1 MQFEDLANE
10 LVLHIFQSC
19 ASVPDVLNLAAT
31 CHHFRKVLTPSR
43 RLPIL
48 FQAAE
53 AQVGPLSDAIQL
65 VTHNT
70 SQSVHVPRPSPPL
83 SLALLTRLLSVG
95 RIANQWAAVYP
106 TRKWRGPCSSSR
118 RLLSS
123 TETYRL
129 RRALYR
135 LWLYTLAFHEP
146 LHPRTTRHSPPIV
159 RSRAALLRPWPSR
172 QLAEMLDLHAIFRDV
187 LAFQICPSN
196 STVLRRHRA
205 RFPDDPAPVLI
216 HARLSS
222 QQPHDSHNAHM
233 MPHRQNVYA
242 PEHFHGTSPRLS
254 VSSGTYLHG
263 CSDVAEGWGDEIAHY
278 YVVEDMLKL
287 DPGQLIFLYESIVTG
302 TVPSTTATTAR
313 KSGYSAAIMGNG
325 KGGVVERFAAGLGDW
340 FENNGETFGE
350 TLEWVIEA
358 RGEDAAV
365 LREEVQSGA
374 NGIIGK
380 EENEEEDEEDEEEE
394 EEEEEEEGCVGL

>member
-31 CHHFRKVLTPSR
+31 CHHFRKVLTSSR

-70 SQSVHVPRPSPPL
+70 SQSVHVHRASPAL

-95 RIANQWAAVYP
+95 RVANQWAAVYP
-106 TRKWRGPCSSSR
+106 TRKWRGPYSSSR

-123 TETYRL
+123 TEIYRL

-135 LWLYTLAFHEP
+135 LWLYTLAFHDP
-146 LHPRTTRHSPPIV
+146 LHPRTTRHSPPII
-159 RSRAALLRPWPSR
+159 RSRAALLRPWPSHE
-172 QLAEMLDLHAIFRDV
+172 LAEMLDLHAIFRDV
-187 LAFQICPSN
+187 LTFQICPSN

-222 QQPHDSHNAHM
+222 QQQNDSHNAPMVLQH
-233 MPHRQNVYA
+233 QNHYA
-242 PEHFHGTSPRLS
+242 QEHFHGTPPLLS
-254 VSSGTYLHG
+254 VSAGKYHSNG
-263 CSDVAEGWGDEIAHY
+263 CSDVAEGWGDEITHY

-287 DPGQLIFLYESIVTG
+287 DPGQLRSLYESVMTG
-302 TVPSTTATTAR
+302 AVPSTTTAR
-313 KSGYSAAIMGNG
+313 KNGYAAAITGNS
-325 KGGVVERFAAGLGDW
+325 KGGVVERFAAELGDW

-350 TLEWVIEA
+350 TLNWVIEA
-358 RGEDAAV
+358 RGEDAAT
-365 LREEVQSGA
+365 LREAVQSEA
-374 NGIIGK
+374 DGIVRK
-380 EENEEEDEEDEEEE
+380 EKNEEEE
-394 EEEEEEEGCVGL
+394 EEEEEDWVGE

>member
-1 MQFEDLANE
+1 MHFEDLANE

-53 AQVGPLSDAIQL
+53 AQLGPLPDAIQL

-70 SQSVHVPRPSPPL
+70 SQAVHVPRASPPL

-95 RIANQWAAVYP
+95 RVANQWAAVYP
-106 TRKWRGPCSSSR
+106 TRKWRGPNSSFR

-123 TETYRL
+123 MESYRL

-135 LWLYTLAFHEP
+135 LWLFTLAFHSP
-146 LHPRTTRHSPPIV
+146 LHPRTTRQSPPII
-159 RSRAALLRPWPSR
+159 RSRAALLRAWPSH

-187 LAFQICPSN
+187 LAFQVCPSN
-196 STVLRRHRA
+196 STALRRHRA

-222 QQPHDSHNAHM
+222 QHLHDGHSAHLM
-233 MPHRQNVYA
+233 RHHQNVSA
-242 PEHFHGTSPRLS
+242 QEHFHGTIPLRS
-254 VSSGTYLHG
+254 VSSDKHHPNG
-263 CSDVAEGWGDEIAHY
+263 CSDAAEGWGDEIGHY

-287 DPGQLIFLYESIVTG
+287 DPGQLLFLYESVMTG
-302 TVPSTTATTAR
+302 AVPSPTTTTAR
-313 KSGYSAAIMGNG
+313 KSGYAAAMIFNG

-350 TLEWVIEA
+350 TLDWVVEA
-358 RGEDAAV
+358 RGEDTAA
-365 LREEVQSGA
+365 LREEVRSGA
-374 NGIIGK
+374 NGIVRK
-380 EENEEEDEEDEEEE
+380 EET
-394 EEEEEEEGCVGL
+394 EEGETEERWDGE

>member
-1 MQFEDLANE
+1 MQLEDLANE

-19 ASVPDVLNLAAT
+19 ASVPDVLNLAAS
-31 CHHFRKVLTPSR
+31 CHHFRKVLTSSR

-70 SQSVHVPRPSPPL
+70 SQSVHVHRPSPPL

-106 TRKWRGPCSSSR
+106 TRKWRGPYSSSR

-135 LWLYTLAFHEP
+135 LWLYTLAFHDS
-146 LHPRTTRHSPPIV
+146 LHPRTSRHSPPII
-159 RSRAALLRPWPSR
+159 RSRAALLRPWPSH
-172 QLAEMLDLHAIFRDV
+172 QLAEMLDLHAIFREV
-187 LAFQICPSN
+187 LTFQVCPSN

-205 RFPDDPAPVLI
+205 RFPDDPPPVLI

-222 QQPHDSHNAHM
+222 QQQHDSHNAHM
-233 MPHRQNVYA
+233 LHHQNGYA
-242 PEHFHGTSPRLS
+242 QELFHGTPPLLS
-254 VSSGTYLHG
+254 VPSGIYHPNG

-287 DPGQLIFLYESIVTG
+287 DPGQLLFLYESVMTG
-302 TVPSTTATTAR
+302 AVSSTSTTTAR
-313 KSGYSAAIMGNG
+313 KNGYAAAITGNG
-325 KGGVVERFAAGLGDW
+325 KGGVVERFTAGLGDW

-350 TLEWVIEA
+350 TLDWVVEA
-358 RGEDAAV
+358 RGEDAAS
-365 LREEVQSGA
+365 LREDVQREA
-374 NGIIGK
+374 NGIIRK
-380 EENEEEDEEDEEEE
+380 EKNEEDEEEE
-394 EEEEEEEGCVGL
+394 GWIGE

>member
-31 CHHFRKVLTPSR
+31 CHHFRKVLTSSR

-70 SQSVHVPRPSPPL
+70 SQPVHVHRASPAL

-95 RIANQWAAVYP
+95 RMANQWAAVYP
-106 TRKWRGPCSSSR
+106 TRKWRGPYSSSR
-118 RLLSS
+118 RLLTS
-123 TETYRL
+123 TEIYRL

-135 LWLYTLAFHEP
+135 LWLYTLAFHDP
-146 LHPRTTRHSPPIV
+146 LHPRTTRHSPPII
-159 RSRAALLRPWPSR
+159 RSRAALLRPWPSHE
-172 QLAEMLDLHAIFRDV
+172 LAEMLDLHAIFREV
-187 LAFQICPSN
+187 LTFQVCPSN

-222 QQPHDSHNAHM
+222 QQQNDSHNGPM
-233 MPHRQNVYA
+233 MLHHQNHYA
-242 PEHFHGTSPRLS
+242 QEHFHGSPPLLS
-254 VSSGTYLHG
+254 VSAGKHHPNG
-263 CSDVAEGWGDEIAHY
+263 CSDVAEGWGDEITHY

-287 DPGQLIFLYESIVTG
+287 DPGQLLFLYESVMTG
-302 TVPSTTATTAR
+302 TVPSTKTAR
-313 KSGYSAAIMGNG
+313 KNGYAAAITGNG

-350 TLEWVIEA
+350 TLDGVIDA
-358 RGEDAAV
+358 RSEDAAA
-365 LREEVQSGA
+365 LREAVQSEA
-374 NGIIGK
+374 DGIVRK
-380 EENEEEDEEDEEEE
+380 EKNEEEEV
-394 EEEEEEEGCVGL
+394 EGWVGE